1 MSPAAFWEVVGGQDL
16 ISISRPQQQ
25 LLFTQVYARANSF
38 CCDEQSRDGQGEA
51 FAVGS
56 LHSLGEEGDKSRTQF
71 YLLQTGGMYSRVVGF
86 IVHNLRVLADHIS
99 SYFDIFEILCATRSW
114 AEVLAQ

>member
-25 LLFTQVYARANSF
+25 LLFTQLYASANSF
-38 CCDEQSRDGQGEA
+38 CCDEQSGDGQGEA

-71 YLLQTGGMYSRVVGF
+71 YLT
-86 IVHNLRVLADHIS
+86 ADRWDVQQRGWF
-99 SYFDIFEILCATRSW
+99 YCPQ
-114 AEVLAQ
+114 AQGLG